1 MATAE
6 EQARQPEIITKE
18 QLCQLLQHAM
28 QTGVLCTLQRQL
40 TNHISD
46 FADINSELIRELK
59 HLRVGINSALIET
72 GALTKCLVDAGVIT
86 LADFMDARIELLQR
100 DVQSYERELGIKLA

>member
-1 MATAE
+1 MANA
-6 EQARQPEIITKE
+6 KE
-18 QLCQLLQHAM
+18 QMNDPAVLAKELLCQALQHAM
-28 QTGVLCTLQRQL
+28 QTGVLVTLQRQM
-40 TNHISD
+40 TNYISD
-46 FADINSELIRELK
+46 FADVNAELIREMK

-100 DVQSYERELGIKLA
+100 DVESYEQKLGVKLG